1 MSSKDKKTV
10 FISGE
15 SLPDYQELIDILEQK
30 GFNVVKK
37 YSHDNISAD
46 EKDLLVSEY
55 PPVHEHK
62 ICDNHDALQSE
73 QRYRLL
79 FEYSP
84 LGIFQA
90 DHNGLIVDCNNNF
103 VKIIGSSKQ
112 ALIGLSLL
120 DLPDKNLVAEI
131 SATLEGG
138 VGFYENVY
146 QSVTADKKT
155 PVRIH
160 LAPLFDKEDKVL
172 GLVGIVEDMTSS
184 KWAEDALKK
193 SEKSLSEKNALFQ
206 GIFDNVPDLMSVKYP
221 DLRVI
226 MYNKA
231 GYEFLNLSHGDVL
244 NKKCYELMNRKS
256 PCMPCAGL
264 EAVAKRKPAS
274 NEKYIPELDKYLR
287 CQANPIL
294 GDDGKVEYI
303 VELIRDVSDRIK
315 REKELQESQE
325 RFAKAFRSSPAPQV
339 ISDIETGMIIDA
351 NDRWAEML
359 GWPMDEQVGRTSKD
373 IGIWDNPSDRD
384 HVVKILKEKGSF
396 KEMPIK
402 FKTRQGKTIMALWS
416 GEAVTLGG
424 RRVMLSMIYDETER
438 RIAEDE
444 KERLQAQ
451 LLHSQKM
458 ESMGILAGGVA
469 HDFNNILQTMG
480 GNIQLLLGDKDAH
493 HHDLKR
499 LKTVQK
505 SINRAAQLIRQLLVF
520 SRKAE
525 SSRQP
530 MNLNQ
535 EIEDAVKI
543 LKRTLPR
550 MVEIHENLEENLW
563 SVNADPVQMEQVLL
577 NIGFNAAD
585 AMPGGGKLM
594 IETENILLRAEDSK
608 RYLGIHPGPYVHM
621 RVSDT
626 GLGMDKETVK
636 HIFEPFFT
644 TKEIGKGTG
653 LGLASVYGIIK
664 EHNGHIFCYSEP
676 GQGTNFKVYLPAL
689 DKKSEKTVP
698 DEDHELLKGGAETI
712 LVVDDEDDIRELTF
726 DALINHGYNVLGA
739 SSGEEALNVYS
750 NNMQSIHMLILD
762 LNMPGMG
769 GKECLKRLRALN
781 PEVRVLVASG
791 YSATGQGR
799 DSLKAGAKGYIAKPY
814 QLTTLL
820 NKVRE
825 ILDARAKAS

>member
-1 MSSKDKKTV
+1 MSSESKKTV
-10 FISGE
+10 FISGK
-15 SLPDYQELIDILEQK
+15 SLSDCQQLIDILEQN
-30 GFNVVKK
+30 GFKAVKK
-37 YSHDNISAD
+37 YSHDNISA
-46 EKDLLVSEY
+46 EETSLLISET
-55 PPVHEHK
+55 PPVHQHK
-62 ICDNHDALQSE
+62 CCGNHDAIQSE

-79 FEYSP
+79 FEHSP

-103 VKIIGSSKQ
+103 VEVIGSSRQ
-112 ALIGLSLL
+112 ELIGISLL
-120 DLPDKNLVAEI
+120 DLPDKKMVAEI

-138 VGFYENVY
+138 VGFYEDVY
-146 QSVTADKKT
+146 HSVTATKKT
-155 PVRIH
+155 PVRVN
-160 LAPLFDKEDKVL
+160 LAPLSDRDGRVL

-184 KWAEDALKK
+184 KRVEDSLRSSEESLK
-193 SEKSLSEKNALFQ
+193 EKNALFQ
-206 GIFDNVPDLMSVKYP
+206 GILDNVPDLMSVKHP
-221 DLRVI
+221 DLRII
-226 MYNKA
+226 MYNKV
-231 GYEFLNLSHGDVL
+231 GYEFLNLSHEEVVG
-244 NKKCYELMNRKS
+244 KKCHELIGRKS
-256 PCMPCAGL
+256 PCLPCAGL
-264 EAVAKRKPAS
+264 EAVARKKPAS
-274 NEKYIPELDKYLR
+274 NEKYVPEIDKYLR

-294 GDDGKVEYI
+294 DEQGRVACV
-303 VELIRDVSDRIK
+303 VELIRDVTDRIK

-359 GWPMDEQVGRTSKD
+359 GWPMDEQVGRTSKE
-373 IGIWDNPSDRD
+373 IGIWDNPVDRD
-384 HVVKILKEKGSF
+384 RVVAILKEKGSF

-402 FKTRQGKTIMALWS
+402 FRTKQGKTIMALWS

-438 RIAEDE
+438 RLAEDE

-451 LLHSQKM
+451 LLQSQKM

-480 GNIQLLLGDKDAH
+480 GNIQLLLRGKDTH
-493 HHDLKR
+493 HPDLKR

-505 SINRAAQLIRQLLVF
+505 SINRAAQLIKQLLVF
-520 SRKAE
+520 SRKEE
-525 SSRQP
+525 SSRKII
-530 MNLNQ
+530 NLNQ
-535 EIEDAVKI
+535 EVEDAVKM

-550 MVEIHENLEENLW
+550 MIEIRENLDDNLW
-563 SVNADPVQMEQVLL
+563 SINADPVQMEQVML

-585 AMPGGGKLM
+585 AMPDGGKLI
-594 IETENILLRAEDSK
+594 IETENIFLRPEDSK
-608 RYLGIHPGPYVHM
+608 QYIEIDPGPYVHM

-626 GLGMDKETVK
+626 GLGMSKETVK

-664 EHNGHIFCYSEP
+664 EHKGHIFCYSEP
-676 GQGTNFKVYLPAL
+676 GQGTSFKIYLPAL
-689 DKKSEKTVP
+689 DKEAEKVVP
-698 DEDHELLKGGAETI
+698 DEDHSFLKGGTETI
-712 LVVDDEDDIRELTF
+712 LVVDDEEDIRELTSE
-726 DALINHGYNVLGA
+726 ALSNHGYNVLDA
-739 SSGEEALNVYS
+739 SSGEEALDIYRKNIK
-750 NNMQSIHMLILD
+750 SIQVVVLD

-769 GKECLKRLRALN
+769 GKECLKKIKSIN
-781 PEVRVLVASG
+781 PEVRVLIASG
-791 YSATGQGR
+791 YSATGQGK

-820 NKVRE
+820 NKIRE
-825 ILDARAKAS
+825 ILDA